1 MVVKGRTK
9 VPLAVTKERIGRK
22 SELKLLGVTFNE
34 DPCNWDTHFE
44 QMLEKASS
52 RLYILRICKYYGYS
66 LQELAILFE
75 SLIVSLFKYAI
86 EVWACAYYNKY
97 LFQIDRFC
105 KRAVRYGYTNK
116 VMHITEL
123 IRIRDR
129 QFWEKLSIDKNHP
142 LNDLLPPQRKRV
154 LRKRGHNYILPSVKT
169 ERFKRCII
177 NRCLFNF
184 IT

>member
-1 MVVKGRTK
+1 MTYLCIPVKSTDYSDDLVNLEVANIKHWAQENKMKLIIIKTFEKVVKGRTK
-9 VPLAVTKERIGRK
+9 KPLPVTIEGIGRK

-86 EVWACAYYNKY
+86 
-97 LFQIDRFC
+97 
-105 KRAVRYGYTNK
+105 
-116 VMHITEL
+116 
-123 IRIRDR
+123 
-129 QFWEKLSIDKNHP
+129 S
-142 LNDLLPPQRKRV
+142 LLKMF
-154 LRKRGHNYILPSVKT
+154 LRSRLY
-169 ERFKRCII
+169 
-177 NRCLFNF
+177 
-184 IT
+184 